1 MSAKPRNHARA
12 EDQTSM
18 NVSIPA
24 EVKEQ
29 IERICYEQDITKS
42 QLIRKILREKGAE
55 YGINLESH
63 KA

>member
-1 MSAKPRNHARA
+1 
-12 EDQTSM
+12 M